1 ASSVD
6 AKCVFSGGHLQVSH
20 LQYGLSSQS
29 FKAQVAVG
37 SWYGSPVLPDT
48 KVIASMINKKM

>member
-6 AKCVFSGGHLQVSH
+6 AEHAFSGGCSQVSH
-20 LQYGLSSQS
+20 MQHRISSQG

-37 SWYGSPVLPDT
+37 SWYGSLALRET
-48 KVIASMINKKM
+48 KCIAGITNKK